1 MKFKVNK
8 VSDCP
13 DLLKLADILAEEI
26 ARNGNELVSLNSN
39 SNFVLNI
46 IDIESPKAYRRKN
59 QEEMVVSITLIR
71 EPVED
76 LKAAC
81 YVALVKSISNMLFCI
96 SLTGG
101 GGNELP
107 KAYSITPEVGFL
119 EFNYDP
125 FAIYTYMYP
134 VISSHFVLR
143 NKLFDNLLFNSHEA
157 IAEVEELKAYGK
169 ELGSLGVLPAPFP
182 LTNFLEKHLIDQ
194 LYRLYQIKGLSY
206 GNLSIRNV
214 SYKSRSISYWMTAR
228 GVDKS
233 NLKGFGKDILLVKG
247 YDKDNGEMQVSVPQV
262 YDPRIRVSVD
272 AIEHFMIYREFP
284 GVGAI
289 VHVHAWIDDV
299 MCTTQTYPC
308 GTFELAENVV
318 ELLKRTP
325 SPERTEVGLKNHGL
339 TITGPDIKDIFQRI
353 RGRLKTKVPML
364 N

>member
-8 VSDCP
+8 VSECT
-13 DLLKLADILAEEI
+13 DLLNLADNITEEI
-26 ARNGNELVSLNSN
+26 ARKGNELVSHDEN

-46 IDIESPKAYRRKN
+46 IDIKTPKAFRRKT

-71 EPVED
+71 EPVEN
-76 LKAAC
+76 LKALC

-96 SLTGG
+96 SFAEGKE
-101 GGNELP
+101 NP
-107 KAYSITPEVGFL
+107 KAFSITPEVGFL

-125 FAIYTYMYP
+125 SSIYKYMYP

-143 NKLFDNLLFNSHEA
+143 NKLDDDLKLKEDEI

-182 LTNFLEKHLIDQ
+182 LTNFLEKDLIDQ

-214 SYKSRSISYWMTAR
+214 NHNIGNTSYWMTAR

-233 NLKGFGKDILLVKG
+233 DLKGIGKDILLVTG
-247 YDKDNGEMQVSVPQV
+247 YDKENGEMQVSVPQA
-262 YDPRIRVSVD
+262 YDARIRVSVD
-272 AIEHFMIYREFP
+272 AIEHYMIYREFP
-284 GVGAI
+284 GTGAI

-299 MCTTQTYPC
+299 LCTAQSFPC
-308 GTFELAENVV
+308 GTRELAENVV
-318 ELLKRTP
+318 ELLKKTS

-353 RGRLKTKVPML
+353 RGRLKTNVPML

>member
-13 DLLKLADILAEEI
+13 DLLDFADILTEET
-26 ARNGNELVSLNSN
+26 ARRGNELVPTDSN

-46 IDIESPKAYRRKN
+46 INIDTPKAFRRKT
-59 QEEMVVSITLIR
+59 QEEMVVSLTLIR

-76 LKAAC
+76 LKASC

-96 SLTGG
+96 SVTDS
-101 GGNELP
+101 EMP
-107 KAYSITPEVGFL
+107 KVYSITPEVGFV

-125 FAIYTYMYP
+125 SAIYTYMYP

-143 NKLFDNLLFNSHEA
+143 NKLSDNLLFNPDMA
-157 IAEVEELKAYGK
+157 IPEVEELRAYGK
-169 ELGSLGVLPAPFP
+169 ELASLGVLPAPFP
-182 LTNFLEKHLIDQ
+182 LTNFLDKDLIDQ

-214 SYKSRSISYWMTAR
+214 SYNSRTISYWMTAR

-233 NLKGFGKDILLVKG
+233 NLKGLGKDILLVKG
-247 YDKDNGEMQVSVPQV
+247 YDKDNGEMEVSVPQV

-272 AIEHFMIYREFP
+272 AIEHFMIYRDFP
-284 GVGAI
+284 GIGAI
-289 VHVHAWIDDV
+289 VHVHAWIDNV

-318 ELLKRTP
+318 ELLKKTS

-339 TITGPDIKDIFQRI
+339 TITGPDIKDIFSRI
-353 RGRLKTKVPML
+353 SGRLKTNVPML